1 MKIYQDLSEM
11 DIRHSCPLIIS
22 YDSANSEK
30 LCWLLRFWKPLPL
43 IIYVE
48 GHEKCLSSLCFCFP
62 I

>member
-48 GHEKCLSSLCFCFP
+48 GH
-62 I
+62 